1 MSKYSGIFQLR
12 HHRSRS
18 QRHLSLLNFVLVL
31 APTAKIRLD
40 VEVSK
45 QNEIQTTVAENDPAV
60 HLAHIEIKLDYKYVC
75 RSCTCT
81 YHTKELFGH
90 VACIFVNCKV

>member
-1 MSKYSGIFQLR
+1 MSKYSGIFQLRR

-45 QNEIQTTVAENDPAV
+45 QNEIQTPVAQNDPAV
-60 HLAHIEIKLDYKYVC
+60 HLAHTEIILDYKCVGHMHISYQRIV
-75 RSCTCT
+75 S
-81 YHTKELFGH
+81 LFN
-90 VACIFVNCKV
+90 IRNR